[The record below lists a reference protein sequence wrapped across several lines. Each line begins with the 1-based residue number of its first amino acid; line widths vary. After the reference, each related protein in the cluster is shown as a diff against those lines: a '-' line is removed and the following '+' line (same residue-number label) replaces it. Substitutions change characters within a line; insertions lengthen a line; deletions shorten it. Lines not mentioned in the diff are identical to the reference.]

1 MKFLIPTALAALVTI
16 PTSSTPTPS
25 HREHPPGTA
34 TLEGSIAGW
43 TVEGDGTVLLHL
55 TTDDGQQRWQRTP
68 PNQSSTT
75 QFELLALH
83 AILDLE
89 RNPSRTVR
97 VTGESTTEK
106 DGSSREKALEL
117 QAIGH

>member
-1 MKFLIPTALAALVTI
+1 MPTALASLTALL
-16 PTSSTPTPS
+16 TS
-25 HREHPPGTA
+25 A
-34 TLEGSIAGW
+34 TLAPRHTPLPNTSTLQGSIAGW
-43 TVEGDGTVLLHL
+43 SVEGDGTVLLHL
-55 TTDDGQQRWQRTP
+55 ETADGEHRWLRTP

-89 RNPSRTVR
+89 RDPARTVH
-97 VTGESTTEK
+97 VTGESTTEN